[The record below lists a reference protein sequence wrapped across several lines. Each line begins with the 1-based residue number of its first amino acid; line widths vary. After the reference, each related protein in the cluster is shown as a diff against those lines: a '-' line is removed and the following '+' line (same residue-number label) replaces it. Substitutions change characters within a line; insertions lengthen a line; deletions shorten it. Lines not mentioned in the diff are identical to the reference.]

1 MLISVDDNDI
11 KEIEAELSSQI
22 KGVDARISFSIT
34 DAYTGFLK
42 PFTEEEHKIPFV
54 RMTPEEEAEFNKK
67 HPLGTIV
74 IVRPRQTRSSETQSS
89 AESKKLSREE
99 ADRLDFLAMLRTK
112 AALDEVIR
120 KTWQER
126 YEEDSKKGLSDQ

>member
-1 MLISVDDNDI
+1 MTLKKLKRSSV
-11 KEIEAELSSQI
+11 SQI

-42 PFTEEEHKIPFV
+42 PFTEEEHKMPFV
-54 RMTPEEEAEFNKK
+54 RMTPEEEAEFDRR

-89 AESKKLSREE
+89 AESKKLSEE
-99 ADRLDFLAMLRTK
+99 ADRIGFAMLRTK

-126 YEEDSKKGLSDQ
+126 YEED